1 MKILQINVVYNVGS
15 TGRITANIHHYL
27 LEHGVDSYVIYG
39 HDKKANESHV
49 YRTRPDLEA
58 KIWHFASLFT
68 GNFYGGVPVG
78 THRVIHLIEQIKP
91 DVVHLQ
97 CINGYFVSIPRIL
110 TYLKNHQIKT
120 VLTLH
125 ADFMFTGSCSYADD
139 CEKWRTG
146 CGHCPNLKKFGG
158 PLCLDFTSHYWKK
171 MFKALSDFSTL
182 EVVSV
187 SPWLMNRAKTSPMM
201 KNAHHS
207 AINNGIDTSV
217 FKRCDVAELRT
228 KLDLKNNKILLYVSS
243 VFGDEMKGG
252 NNILRL
258 ADNLKTEPIKIMI
271 VGAEKN
277 MAFPSNIINVG
288 KVGSPGEMAQY
299 YSLADLTVLTSKREA
314 FSMICA
320 ESLCCGTPIVGFQAG
335 GPESISLK
343 EYSEFVPYGDIGLL
357 ATTVKTWLGKENV
370 DREMI
375 SQLGI
380 EAYSK
385 ERMAK
390 EYLSLYEGLNK

>member
-39 HDKKANESHV
+39 HDKKAHEAHV

-78 THRVIHLIEQIKP
+78 THRVIRLIEQIKP

-97 CINGYFVSIPRIL
+97 CINGYFVSIPRIM
-110 TYLKNHQIKT
+110 TYLKVHQIKT

-125 ADFMFTGSCSYADD
+125 ADFMFTGSCSYSDD

-158 PLCLDFTSHYWKK
+158 PLCLDFTAHYWKK
-171 MFKALSDFSTL
+171 MFKALSDFSAL

-187 SPWLMNRAKTSPMM
+187 SPWLMNRAKVSPMM
-201 KNAHHS
+201 KNASHS
-207 AINNGIDTSV
+207 AINNGIDTSA
-217 FKRCDVAELRT
+217 FKRSDTSEIKN
-228 KLDLKNNKILLYVSS
+228 KLDLKDNKILLYVSS

-258 ADNLKTEPIKIMI
+258 AEKLKSDPIKII
-271 VGAEKN
+271 VIGADKDIV
-277 MAFPSNIINVG
+277 FPSNIINVG
-288 KVGSPGEMAQY
+288 KVASPSEMSEY

-320 ESLCCGTPIVGFQAG
+320 ESLCCGTPMVGFQAG
-335 GPESISLK
+335 GPESITLN
-343 EYSEFVPYGDIGLL
+343 EYSEFVPYGNIDLL
-357 ATTVKTWLGKENV
+357 ANTVKAWLGKEGL
-370 DREMI
+370 DHEKI
-375 SQLGI
+375 SRLGI

-385 ERMAK
+385 ERMTQ
-390 EYLSLYEGLNK
+390 EYLSLYEKMIK